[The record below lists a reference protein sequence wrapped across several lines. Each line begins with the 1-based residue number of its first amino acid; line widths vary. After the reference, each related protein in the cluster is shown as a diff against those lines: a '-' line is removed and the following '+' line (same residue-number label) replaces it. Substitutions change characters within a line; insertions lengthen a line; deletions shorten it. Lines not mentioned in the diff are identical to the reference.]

1 MERGKQ
7 VCKILKDIRK
17 QIAEENDIEFI
28 TSECQHKGDCAGTC
42 PKCEAELRYLE
53 SQLARRSAAGFPAR
67 LAGIALGMAV
77 VAPSFT
83 SCDLTERGDPYIP
96 PLDGDVPPEELPLGG
111 DPAVPDSVRLAANL
125 VFAHIAHEDFMSEF
139 TKSGWQQTAI
149 HNVYPDSSIG
159 ENIMESINGYVP
171 IKMAVKDEK
180 IKYYRSYNA
189 KDTIHDYAILDFN
202 YDPWNNSLWIGNL
215 HDYLVAS
222 IDDKEMVCYGPVFS
236 QEWAPDAFLGKYVF
250 THVDEETVNQWD
262 EQHNIKAE

>member
-28 TSECQHKGDCAGTC
+28 TSECKHQGDCAGTC
-42 PKCEAELRYLE
+42 PKCEAELKYLE

-67 LAGIALGMAV
+67 LAGIALGVAV
-77 VAPSFT
+77 VAPAFT
-83 SCDLTERGDPYIP
+83 SCDLTDKGKPLAGDIP
-96 PLDGDVPPEELPLGG
+96 PEQLPLGG

-139 TKSGWQQTAI
+139 TKRGWQQTAI

-159 ENIMESINGYVP
+159 ENIMENINGYVP

-189 KDTIHDYAILDFN
+189 KDTIHDYAVLDFT
-202 YDPWNNSLWIGNL
+202 YDQWNNSLWIGNL
-215 HDYLVAS
+215 HDYIVAS
-222 IDDKEMVCYGPVFS
+222 IDDKEMVCYGSVFS
-236 QEWAPDAFLGKYVF
+236 NEWAPDAFLGKYVF
-250 THVDEETVNQWD
+250 THVDEDTVNQWD
-262 EQHNIKAE
+262 EQHNIEAE

>member
-17 QIAEENDIEFI
+17 QIAEENDIEFV

-77 VAPSFT
+77 VAPAFT
-83 SCDLTERGDPYIP
+83 SCDLTERGDPYMP

-139 TKSGWQQTAI
+139 TKRGWQQTAI

-215 HDYLVAS
+215 HDYIVAS

-250 THVDEETVNQWD
+250 THIDEETVNQWD

>member
-28 TSECQHKGDCAGTC
+28 TSECKHKGDCAGTC

-67 LAGIALGMAV
+67 LAGIALSMAV
-77 VAPSFT
+77 VAPAFT
-83 SCDLTERGDPYIP
+83 SCDLTDRGEPSMP
-96 PLDGDVPPEELPLGG
+96 PLGG
-111 DPAVPDSVRLAANL
+111 DPAVSDSVHLGDNI
-125 VFAHIAHEDFMSEF
+125 VFAIISQEDFMAKFS
-139 TKSGWQQTAI
+139 KGGWIQTAI

-180 IKYYRSYNA
+180 IKY
-189 KDTIHDYAILDFN
+189 
-202 YDPWNNSLWIGNL
+202 
-215 HDYLVAS
+215 
-222 IDDKEMVCYGPVFS
+222 
-236 QEWAPDAFLGKYVF
+236 
-250 THVDEETVNQWD
+250 
-262 EQHNIKAE
+262 

>member
-77 VAPSFT
+77 VAPAFT
-83 SCDLTERGDPYIP
+83 SCDLTERGDPYMP
-96 PLDGDVPPEELPLGG
+96 PLEGDVPPEELPLGG

-125 VFAHIAHEDFMSEF
+125 VFAHIAHEGFMSEF
-139 TKSGWQQTAI
+139 TKRGWQQTAI
-149 HNVYPDSSIG
+149 HDVYPDSSIG

-189 KDTIHDYAILDFN
+189 KDTIHDYAILDFT
-202 YDPWNNSLWIGNL
+202 YDQWNNSLWIGNL
-215 HDYLVAS
+215 HDYIVAS

>member
-67 LAGIALGMAV
+67 LAGIALGVAV
-77 VAPSFT
+77 VAPAFT
-83 SCDLTERGDPYIP
+83 SCDLTDKGKPLAGDI
-96 PLDGDVPPEELPLGG
+96 PPEELPLGG

-125 VFAHIAHEDFMSEF
+125 VFAHIAHEDFMPEF
-139 TKSGWQQTAI
+139 TKRGWQQIAI

-159 ENIMESINGYVP
+159 ENIMENINGYVP

-189 KDTIHDYAILDFN
+189 KDTIHDYAVLDFT
-202 YDPWNNSLWIGNL
+202 YDQWNNSLWIGNL
-215 HDYLVAS
+215 HDYIVAS

>member
-53 SQLARRSAAGFPAR
+53 SQLARRRAAGFPAR
-67 LAGIALGMAV
+67 LAGVALGMAV
-77 VAPSFT
+77 VAPAFT
-83 SCDLTERGDPYIP
+83 SCDLTERGDPYMP
-96 PLDGDVPPEELPLGG
+96 PLDGDVPPEQLPPGG
-111 DPAVPDSVRLAANL
+111 DPAVPDSVRLATNI

-139 TKSGWQQTAI
+139 TKRGWLQTAI

-202 YDPWNNSLWIGNL
+202 YDTWNNSLWIGNL
-215 HDYLVAS
+215 HDYIVAL

>member
-17 QIAEENDIEFI
+17 QSAEENDIEFI

-83 SCDLTERGDPYIP
+83 SCDLTERGDPYMP

-125 VFAHIAHEDFMSEF
+125 VFAHIAHEDFMPEF
-139 TKSGWQQTAI
+139 TKRGWQQTAI

-159 ENIMESINGYVP
+159 ENIMENINGYVP

-215 HDYLVAS
+215 HDYIVAS

>member
-67 LAGIALGMAV
+67 LAGIAVGIAA
-77 VAPSFT
+77 VAPTFT
-83 SCDLTERGDPYIP
+83 SCDWRTK
-96 PLDGDVPPEELPLGG
+96 GDVYLPPVDGEVELPLGG
-111 DPAVPDSVRLAANL
+111 DPAIPDSVRLAANL

-139 TKSGWQQTAI
+139 TKRGWQQTAI

-189 KDTIHDYAILDFN
+189 KDTIHDYAILDFT
-202 YDPWNNSLWIGNL
+202 YDQWNNSLWIGNL
-215 HDYLVAS
+215 HDYIVAS
-222 IDDKEMVCYGPVFS
+222 IDDKEMVCYGSVFS

>member
-17 QIAEENDIEFI
+17 QIADENDIEFV

-77 VAPSFT
+77 VAPAFT
-83 SCDLTERGDPYIP
+83 SCDLTERGDPYMP

-125 VFAHIAHEDFMSEF
+125 VFAHIAHEDFMPEF
-139 TKSGWQQTAI
+139 TKRGWQQTAI

-215 HDYLVAS
+215 HDYIVAS